1 MGYIILSQKAP
12 CNFSEHPLDNFHYT
26 NLVNCVAFSFLFC
39 FSIQQIESHPQWD
52 QLEEETQGDEENS
65 DVSDFTTDD
74 EDSND

>member
-1 MGYIILSQKAP
+1 MHCCMSLCPI
-12 CNFSEHPLDNFHYT
+12 T
-26 NLVNCVAFSFLFC
+26 
-39 FSIQQIESHPQWD
+39 FSISYTFSISLSFQQIESHPQWD